1 MAAVKPF
8 LCIRPNREAAD
19 KVAALPYDVYNR
31 REACA
36 AVAGNPLSFLNID
49 RPETQF
55 PDDVDTYDDRV
66 YDKARE
72 LLDGRIADGTFVED
86 GQECYYIYRL
96 TMDGGPRRAS
106 WPAAPSTT
114 MWTG

>member
-31 REACA
+31 KEACA

-55 PDDVDTYDDRV
+55 PDDVDTYDGRV

-86 GQECYYIYRL
+86 RQECYYIYRL
-96 TMDGGPRRAS
+96 TMDGAPRRAS
-106 WPAAPSTT
+106 WPAVPSTT